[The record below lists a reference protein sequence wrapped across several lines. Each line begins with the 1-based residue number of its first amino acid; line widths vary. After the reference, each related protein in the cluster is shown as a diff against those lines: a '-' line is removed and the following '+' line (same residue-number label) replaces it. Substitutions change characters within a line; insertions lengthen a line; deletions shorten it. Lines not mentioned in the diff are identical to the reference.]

1 MMWARKRELAAAFVI
16 LSLVLAFQPTAS
28 GGVWTTAP
36 VGHFEN
42 GDVGIVVQE
51 VHEDYVTI
59 GLSTSDPNVMHI
71 PVFELPDGTRAAKGL
86 LRKASQET
94 EVLMPLAHDAWQGD
108 DDYVLVL
115 HQDWPQ
121 DWDDLIIE
129 LSDQDWPQYGQAI
142 VPLDFQDW
150 PQAWLPAELV

>member
-1 MMWARKRELAAAFVI
+1 MMWARKRELATAFVM

-28 GGVWTTAP
+28 GGIWTAVP

-42 GDVGIVVQE
+42 GNTGIVVQE

-59 GLSTSDPNVMHI
+59 DLSTSDPNVIHI
-71 PVFELPDGTRAAKGL
+71 PVFELPDGTKAAKGL
-86 LRKASQET
+86 LRKESQEA
-94 EVLMPLAHDAWQGD
+94 EVLMPLAHDTGQGD
-108 DDYVLVL
+108 DNYVLVFY
-115 HQDWPQ
+115 QDWAQ
-121 DWDDLIIE
+121 DWDELIIE

>member
-1 MMWARKRELAAAFVI
+1 MMWARKRELATAFAI

-28 GGVWTTAP
+28 GGIWTAAP

-42 GDVGIVVQE
+42 GNAGIVVQE

-59 GLSTSDPNVMHI
+59 GLSTSDPNVIHI

-86 LRKASQET
+86 LRKASQEL
-94 EVLMPLAHDAWQGD
+94 EVLMPLVHDAWQGD

-129 LSDQDWPQYGQAI
+129 LSDQDWPQYGQTI

-150 PQAWLPAELV
+150 PQAWLQAELV